1 MVCVGGPSYNQS
13 NGKADTMEDNDKAV
27 ERLAQQIFAT
37 WMDSMSDDGSVW
49 RKSNEALKLAKQ
61 EAGEELVKQAYE
73 LAKERYENLG
83 R

>member
-1 MVCVGGPSYNQS
+1 
-13 NGKADTMEDNDKAV
+13 MEDNDKAV

-37 WMDSMSDDGSVW
+37 WMDSMSDDGSMW
-49 RKSNEALKLAKQ
+49 RKSNEALKLAKA

>member
-1 MVCVGGPSYNQS
+1 M
-13 NGKADTMEDNDKAV
+13 DDNEKAV

-37 WMDSMSDDGSVW
+37 WMDQMSDDGSVW

-73 LAKERYENLG
+73 LAKERYEKLSK
-83 R
+83 